1 MTTFDGR
8 RSSTTFFH
16 DDDGDHSPLPILRTH
31 EILHNTLRR
40 VESNAGAAPQ
50 KPEKKTFESNYG
62 NPDDIIMDSSSGV
75 VPFECINANE
85 RTLSIRLD
93 TDTAAGLA
101 DAKMG
106 RAEED
111 LLKTLATTATL
122 CVSTIKGG
130 NYCCTPQKK
139 KIP

>member
-16 DDDGDHSPLPILRTH
+16 DDDGDHSPLPIPRTH
-31 EILHNTLRR
+31 EILHNTLTR

-62 NPDDIIMDSSSGV
+62 NPDDIIMDSSSAV

-111 LLKTLATTATL
+111 LPKTL